1 MQHHQVCRGKDKVGG
16 KSLPFPS
23 SSSKI
28 SSPDF
33 SSFPI
38 SSTTTPSFT
47 GAEKKCKTQFVQ
59 APKDP
64 SSWKNRS
71 SPTKK
76 KNENEEKVESPSN
89 KEGGYPI
96 SSFRGNPEVRDDRS
110 LKKKKSSS
118 VGKESFRSTAF
129 PPTSFSSLPP
139 TPALKAFMDAIPSQ
153 VDVTQAR
160 RLALAH
166 CHLTSLPASLSSPLS
181 RICALDLSHNDLHA
195 TQDLSLLT
203 CMAQLSNLNLSHN
216 PHLGGSLEFL
226 LRSPLESAPPSSGSL
241 VVLSVAHCKLHSLK
255 GLSACQST
263 LKTLV
268 ANDNNLFLYSPFS
281 ADSSSIDSF
290 CEDDEILSTP
300 SSLPSTT
307 PQERQWGIESYLA
320 LQAASLLESV
330 ILSRNTLLGTLSP
343 PSSSLASLSSSDAAG
358 KSVATRAA
366 VEKRNSKKD
375 ERVENSESISDC
387 RRGNKS
393 NTEKKSYKKLDEDND
408 KEEEKER
415 CNWEMQEQQANKH
428 PLSVFAHLPHLK
440 KLSLSACGICT
451 APIEEKIDVVPPY
464 VPHHLHSFSSSSSS
478 SSSSFSFPKLE
489 RGVSKSYRPTVAS
502 SSKRGAALPKKRKRS
517 YQSEDYHQKKGNRM
531 SALLLEYLD
540 DSVEQSQLS
549 SSCSYPQLFR
559 IAPEIEKNENGK
571 ALHPSHNTNRNPAY
585 SPVLMG
591 TSKIKEQT
599 RPSSQS
605 TKEDEETANSSW
617 KWWSEKVAQQ
627 YVTKDA
633 LSRERL
639 LGIQTHLQSERAHNP
654 NNVELDLSQ
663 CYFERSAPIILGR
676 LLTSTAVPELRWITS
691 LRLDGNFFTD
701 EGFWALL
708 SILRLENPSRSGHNQ
723 RILPQLK
730 ELYLNHASVDYERA
744 AALLAI
750 LFPIYRDATVGG
762 TTAELRIGNNVATVP
777 SLMQSTE
784 PMDYGRKN
792 TANDKGKGGE
802 YARLDRDAAWSSTD
816 PLFPFLTTL
825 SLSDNEVL
833 GLTGFVHI
841 LRSLIATHYH
851 SHELTV
857 LNLSRCGI
865 GENGVGY
872 LEEFFQGVRKAHE
885 TKRNPVVPH
894 HLLLSG
900 NPIAVYCQQTASSLS
915 FQAEAAGERV
925 TPLFSM
931 TSPNIR
937 VEV

>member
-1 MQHHQVCRGKDKVGG
+1 MGG

-23 SSSKI
+23 SSLKI

-118 VGKESFRSTAF
+118 VVKESFRSTAF

-255 GLSACQST
+255 GLAACQST

-440 KLSLSACGICT
+440 KLSLSACGISSLPSRFFLPLAT
-451 APIEEKIDVVPPY
+451 EIRLSHNALSSLHPESFLARSLHVLDVSHNLLSHVNTFRRFKYLLQLNIRGNPIWDVFCERDANENGYSHEITQRMPPSLMRELRQLLPELVRIDGVEVKEY
-464 VPHHLHSFSSSSSS
+464 N
-478 SSSSFSFPKLE
+478 LE
-489 RGVSKSYRPTVAS
+489 PSS
-502 SSKRGAALPKKRKRS
+502 SSKRSRELANKRDETFHDEEAPHKERGGTLETQNEEAEKEGIRETVGNKRLRS
-517 YQSEDYHQKKGNRM
+517 SSGDVEVVDNE
-531 SALLLEYLD
+531 LLLEEEEER
-540 DSVEQSQLS
+540 VS
-549 SSCSYPQLFR
+549 SKRVSNTSFLHEDND
-559 IAPEIEKNENGK
+559 PEDVVVDLPIP
-571 ALHPSHNTNRNPAY
+571 PSFTG
-585 SPVLMG
+585 SGG
-591 TSKIKEQT
+591 TASMV
-599 RPSSQS
+599 R
-605 TKEDEETANSSW
+605 
-617 KWWSEKVAQQ
+617 
-627 YVTKDA
+627 
-633 LSRERL
+633 RERHYL
-639 LGIQTHLQSERAHNP
+639 VNDASASTW
-654 NNVELDLSQ
+654 
-663 CYFERSAPIILGR
+663 RSAGKSAEMRRKEGR
-676 LLTSTAVPELRWITS
+676 RRNALLTLRGSAAVAKVLKER
-691 LRLDGNFFTD
+691 
-701 EGFWALL
+701 EGF
-708 SILRLENPSRSGHNQ
+708 Q
-723 RILPQLK
+723 
-730 ELYLNHASVDYERA
+730 
-744 AALLAI
+744 
-750 LFPIYRDATVGG
+750 GG
-762 TTAELRIGNNVATVP
+762 
-777 SLMQSTE
+777 
-784 PMDYGRKN
+784 
-792 TANDKGKGGE
+792 
-802 YARLDRDAAWSSTD
+802 W
-816 PLFPFLTTL
+816 
-825 SLSDNEVL
+825 
-833 GLTGFVHI
+833 
-841 LRSLIATHYH
+841 
-851 SHELTV
+851 
-857 LNLSRCGI
+857 
-865 GENGVGY
+865 
-872 LEEFFQGVRKAHE
+872 
-885 TKRNPVVPH
+885 
-894 HLLLSG
+894 
-900 NPIAVYCQQTASSLS
+900 
-915 FQAEAAGERV
+915 
-925 TPLFSM
+925 
-931 TSPNIR
+931 
-937 VEV
+937 